1 MAAVRAATDGVGA
14 DIVLDPQGTV
24 LLDTDLAVTAPGGRI
39 VLFGNAGG
47 GEQAALPPVGR
58 LIGGNLAIGGF
69 SITRLWARRRIAP
82 PPACAGSST

>member
-1 MAAVRAATDGVGA
+1 M
-14 DIVLDPQGTV
+14 LDPQGTV

-47 GEQAALPPVGR
+47 GELAPLPPVGR

-69 SITRLWARRRIAP
+69 SITGCGPTHRTAP
-82 PPACAGSST
+82 RPACAGSST